1 MGIMRVAQLGKYLLY
16 KNQELSLIPELSL
29 KKKLG
34 TVGDT
39 CLYCSAERQRQ

>member
-29 KKKLG
+29 KKKLD